1 MCMGLGLPAELLTP
15 QRSWFWAKTVF
26 WWIVEASLTSSHT
39 TPTHPT
45 PWLPWQCTSR
55 RTWSAWAGLCS
66 LSPATPSSPSSG
78 RTWRRAWS
86 WWRGTTAATC
96 ATSSCTC
103 SPPPRESNLSTTW
116 CPWSVNV
123 FTVFSLSRFRGL
135 KAIWSWQKHSTH
147 SNELISQVHVS
158 TQPWTHV
165 CRKLT
170 SLRFSSK
177 EIFYPHSK

>member
-26 WWIVEASLTSSHT
+26 WWIVEASLTCSHT
-39 TPTHPT
+39 TPTPPT

-123 FTVFSLSRFRGL
+123 FIVFSLSRFRGHLILSKAHYSL
-135 KAIWSWQKHSTH
+135 KWIHFPGARFYTALDTCLQKTDQL
-147 SNELISQVHVS
+147 EV
-158 TQPWTHV
+158 
-165 CRKLT
+165 
-170 SLRFSSK
+170 
-177 EIFYPHSK
+177 